1 MKFEFILTENDIT
14 VDLTILKDLIGDDIL
29 SIKPFIELFITNMPR
44 TIETLKN
51 YYDQKDWENVYKTAH
66 FTKSSVSVIK
76 VESIYNAS
84 ANIEIKAKNNTDLDS
99 IKPLINFIEQQYNI
113 AEKLLKTEVSK
124 LNS

>member
-66 FTKSSVSVIK
+66 FTKSSVSVINGFP
-76 VESIYNAS
+76 VQTAPSRSHYTAPS
-84 ANIEIKAKNNTDLDS
+84 
-99 IKPLINFIEQQYNI
+99 F
-113 AEKLLKTEVSK
+113 
-124 LNS
+124 

>member
-1 MKFEFILTENDIT
+1 MKFDFILSENGIT
-14 VDLTILKDLIGDDIL
+14 VDLSILKDLIGDDIL
-29 SIKPFIELFITNMPR
+29 SIKPFIEMFITNMPR

-84 ANIEIKAKNNTDLDS
+84 TTIEIKAKNNTDLES
-99 IKPLINFIEQQYNI
+99 IKSLINFIEQQYNI
-113 AEKLLKTEVSK
+113 AEKLLLSEVSK